1 MTGVIANLAVWFS
14 LQTLFAVTGELRFG
28 PLRLHTVELATLDVF
43 GLFLAIAAYV
53 ALARLRWPLLLT
65 LAVSATAGLVY
76 FLVTN
81 RAAL

>member
-1 MTGVIANLAVWFS
+1 MWVSATDG
-14 LQTLFAVTGELRFG
+14 LRGDGRAAGG